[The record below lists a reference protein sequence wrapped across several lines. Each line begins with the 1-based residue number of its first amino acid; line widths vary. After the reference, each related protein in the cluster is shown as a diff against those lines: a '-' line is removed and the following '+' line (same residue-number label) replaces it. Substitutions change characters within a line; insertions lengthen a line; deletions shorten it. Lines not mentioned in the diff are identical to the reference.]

1 MKRDA
6 WFSGVLA
13 LGIAYACNGGQ
24 LDAFT
29 SQVPPGG
36 SAGTTGSGGAL
47 APSGG
52 TSGVSPAGGEG
63 GELSDSLLIDDFEDG
78 DREAAL
84 NDGLWYVSNDGTGV
98 QTLSVA
104 MSPVENPGSAYS
116 LRSTGVGF
124 ERFGQVICDIAG
136 NSSSFDASAYAA
148 LSFSARAEPQSSPDV
163 LFAFLVGS
171 QHFAVPVRFGT
182 EWGVHTI
189 PFADVLPAEEGPL
202 TSFDPRAIAAIQF
215 VVPRGA
221 SFDFW
226 LDDLEFVK

>member
-1 MKRDA
+1 M
-6 WFSGVLA
+6 
-13 LGIAYACNGGQ
+13 IP
-24 LDAFT
+24 T
-29 SQVPPGG
+29 
-36 SAGTTGSGGAL
+36 
-47 APSGG
+47 GG

-63 GELSDSLLIDDFEDG
+63 GEGFPDALLIDDFEDG

-104 MSPVENPGSAYS
+104 MSPVENPDSRFS
-116 LRSTGVGF
+116 LRSSGVGF
-124 ERFGQVICDIAG
+124 ENFGQVICDIAG
-136 NSSSFDASAYAA
+136 NRSSFDASAYAA
-148 LSFSARAEPQSSPDV
+148 LTFSARAEPGSSPDV

-189 PFADVLPAEEGPL
+189 PFADALPAEDGPI
-202 TSFDPRAIAAIQF
+202 TTFDPRAIAAIQF

-226 LDDLEFVK
+226 LDDLAFVK

>member
-1 MKRDA
+1 MKRDTWWA
-6 WFSGVLA
+6 GGLA

-29 SQVPPGG
+29 SQAPAAG

-47 APSGG
+47 PNGG
-52 TSGVSPAGGEG
+52 TSGMSPAGGEG
-63 GELSDSLLIDDFEDG
+63 GAFPDSLLIDDFEDG
-78 DREAAL
+78 NREAAL

-104 MSPVENPGSAYS
+104 MSPVDTSTSTYA

-136 NSSSFDASAYAA
+136 NSASFDASAYAA
-148 LSFSARAEPQSSPDV
+148 LSFSARAEPGSSPDA

-189 PFADVLPAEEGPL
+189 PFADVLPAEDGPL